1 MTAKQLEEHLDAI
14 TKKAKDLRDAG
25 VTGRVT
31 IGDISFELAVAET
44 AEAGPTQAPAAEP
57 ANPLDDR
64 DTYGGRMPRRRGAP
78 PIEEDED

>member
-14 TKKAKDLRDAG
+14 AKKAKNLRDAG

-31 IGDISFELAVAET
+31 IGDISFELAEAAEP
-44 AEAGPTQAPAAEP
+44 GPTQAPAAEP

-78 PIEEDED
+78 PTEEDED